1 MTDITP
7 TKTHRDENFPVASL
21 LIAPRHR
28 ATILAFYRFVRAADD
43 VADSAVLSAPE
54 KVARL
59 DRLEAGLLGQENA
72 GPEVSTLRNALAAR
86 NLSPRHAQDLLAEV
100 LAGDGVRTDLLR
112 ELERDYAVQPP
123 VLRQLEGL
131 QPAALAATLIEGI
144 RLPPNE
150 ADAGRRQFF
159 ALNPVPNYFFQRDP
173 QVVLGNRLVVSS
185 MANDAREREPL
196 LARTIFAHHPAL
208 ADVAATFEIEVPPSG
223 APQHDSGFP
232 YPTLEGGDVLVVNSE
247 IVMVGLSERTNRRGV
262 ETLAEYLRLEETSF
276 RHMVVVELPH
286 KRAYMHLDT
295 VFTLIDRGLCLAH
308 LPVVEPGGPESAHVY
323 SVDLYARE
331 LTFTLRA
338 GLLRTLAE
346 LGVELSVVPCGGAL
360 EAIDQQREQWTD
372 GANAF
377 ALAPGVV
384 LLYQRNRKTIAELA
398 RRGFRV
404 LGGEEVAAGRED
416 LMSGGPAVVT
426 LWSNELSR
434 ARGGPRCMTMPLER
448 ERV

>member
-1 MTDITP
+1 MTIRVDSEIGRLRRVLVHRPGREIDWMVPSIMERLLFDDILDG
-7 TKTHRDENFPVASL
+7 DEARGEHKMFCEVL
-21 LIAPRHR
+21 RR
-28 ATILAFYRFVRAADD
+28 AGVE
-43 VADSAVLSAPE
+43 P
-54 KVARL
+54 L
-59 DRLEAGLLGQENA
+59 D
-72 GPEVSTLRNALAAR
+72 
-86 NLSPRHAQDLLAEV
+86 AQDLLAEV
-100 LAGDGVRTDLLR
+100 LAGDGVRSDLLR

-208 ADVAATFEIEVPPSG
+208 ADAAATFEIEVPPSG

-295 VFTLIDRGLCLAH
+295 VFTLIDRGLCLVH

-404 LGGEEVAAGRED
+404 LAGEEVAAGRED